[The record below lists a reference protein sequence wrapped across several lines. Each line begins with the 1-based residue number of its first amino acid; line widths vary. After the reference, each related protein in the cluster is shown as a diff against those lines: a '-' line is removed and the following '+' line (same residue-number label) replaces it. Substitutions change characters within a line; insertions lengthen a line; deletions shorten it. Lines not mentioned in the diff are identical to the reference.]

1 MICAHL
7 SKTFS
12 CNEVYEAIQ
21 ATVVYIQTS
30 SRLWVLK
37 MKDINDGLYFDM
49 ASKLDLANYEV
60 SLVELGGKAVKLS
73 NTTILIFFHIC

>member
-1 MICAHL
+1 
-7 SKTFS
+7 
-12 CNEVYEAIQ
+12 
-21 ATVVYIQTS
+21 
-30 SRLWVLK
+30 